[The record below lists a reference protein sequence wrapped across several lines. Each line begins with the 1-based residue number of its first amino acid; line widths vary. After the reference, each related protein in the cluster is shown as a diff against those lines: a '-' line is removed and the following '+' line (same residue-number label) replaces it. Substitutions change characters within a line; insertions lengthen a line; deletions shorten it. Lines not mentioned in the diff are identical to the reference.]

1 MGLPFEVNKR
11 GGKMKRV
18 DGQKYCTADIAQH
31 LSDLIVT
38 DLFIL
43 HKKIMRNAF
52 SLHVSVHH
60 DAIASE
66 EVDK

>member
-1 MGLPFEVNKR
+1 MVLPFEVNKR
-11 GGKMKRV
+11 GGKMNRV

-38 DLFIL
+38 RLFVL
-43 HKKIMRNAF
+43 HKKFMRYAF

-66 EVDK
+66 GADK